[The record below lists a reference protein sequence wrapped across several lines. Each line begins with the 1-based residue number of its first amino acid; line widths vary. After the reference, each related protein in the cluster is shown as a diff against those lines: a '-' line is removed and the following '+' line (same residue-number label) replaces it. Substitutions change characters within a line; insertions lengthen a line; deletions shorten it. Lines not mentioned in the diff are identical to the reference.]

1 MPKTAYETIPD
12 NPVAR
17 IFWGRVPLH
26 AASACYFFAKKGR
39 IQPLIHSLKYRSNKG
54 IGLYLGQQLGT
65 SLIEAPLYQD
75 VQLIVPV
82 PLHPKKKHIR
92 GYNQAEVI
100 ANGMAKVMK
109 LPVVTDNLIRSVAT
123 ETQTKKSRDE
133 RWQNV
138 KNIFTV
144 TNPSQFTNSH
154 VLLVDDVITTG
165 STIEACVTTL
175 LEATHLKVSVATV
188 ACATV

>member
-1 MPKTAYETIPD
+1 MNALQGLIGLFFPDVCLACGSLLTRGESSVCLSCNFLMPKTAYETIPD

-123 ETQTKKSRDE
+123 ET
-133 RWQNV
+133 
-138 KNIFTV
+138 
-144 TNPSQFTNSH
+144 
-154 VLLVDDVITTG
+154 
-165 STIEACVTTL
+165 
-175 LEATHLKVSVATV
+175 
-188 ACATV
+188 